1 MIIINTSSMDNT
13 TLLFHYN
20 QLRIQEADLYYEIN
34 EKKSC
39 STSLDSQRDDIDK
52 LHSLRCEASRLRNIL
67 LKRGLR
73 NI

>member
-1 MIIINTSSMDNT
+1 MIIQDTNSMDNT

-20 QLRIQEADLYYEIN
+20 QLRIQEAELYYEIT
-34 EKKSC
+34 EKRIC
-39 STSLDSQRDDIDK
+39 SKSLDSQRDDVDK